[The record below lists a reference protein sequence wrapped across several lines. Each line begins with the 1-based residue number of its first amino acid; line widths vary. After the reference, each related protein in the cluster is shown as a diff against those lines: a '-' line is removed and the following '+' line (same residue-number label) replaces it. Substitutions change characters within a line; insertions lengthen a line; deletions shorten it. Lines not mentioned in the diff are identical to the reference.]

1 MGKVY
6 WRWDIAIQPKLKE
19 SIDFSSSLL
28 DSARTSMRPSLPGSF
43 GVRCIQGIVSFDEMD
58 EAVIAG
64 EHPHKSAEASGF
76 ILKFEIM
83 DGNLREI

>member
-1 MGKVY
+1 
-6 WRWDIAIQPKLKE
+6 
-19 SIDFSSSLL
+19 
-28 DSARTSMRPSLPGSF
+28 
-43 GVRCIQGIVSFDEMD
+43 MD

-64 EHPHKSAEASGF
+64 EHPHKSAEASVF